1 MRTRQFS
8 RKDEILL
15 DLLEDNNNIS
25 FSGLCIRFK
34 VSERTMRKEI
44 SDIKDIL
51 KKYELKLVKN
61 KNKLFQIKCENEKD
75 KINIETL
82 KSEIKDN

>member
-44 SDIKDIL
+44 SDIKDIWS
-51 KKYELKLVKN
+51 
-61 KNKLFQIKCENEKD
+61 
-75 KINIETL
+75 TL
-82 KSEIKDN
+82 